1 MQYYLFPN
9 IKYSNNVQIS
19 PKCLSLKAFG
29 LPVFFSYISSIGMF
43 LKTQPTDP
51 LDPEDSL
58 RTLQSQIIFIV
69 ILW

>member
-29 LPVFFSYISSIGMF
+29 LPVFFLTYPLLECFSKPSLQTPWI
-43 LKTQPTDP
+43 LK
-51 LDPEDSL
+51 
-58 RTLQSQIIFIV
+58 
-69 ILW
+69 IL